1 MPFDAII
8 WDLDDDPDGNV
19 QHCAEHGIT
28 REEVEEVLQ
37 RATDADTSRS
47 SGRPVV
53 FGDTVAGR
61 HLMVVYE
68 VVDADTVYPVTAYV
82 VPRRQRP

>member
-1 MPFDAII
+1 MPFDRVI

-19 QHCAEHGIT
+19 HHCAEHGIT
-28 REEVEEVLQ
+28 PDEVEEVFQ
-37 RATDADTSRS
+37 NAADADTSRS

-53 FGDTVAGR
+53 FGDTRAGR

-68 VVDADTVYPVTAYV
+68 EIDADTVYPVTAYE
-82 VPRRQRP
+82 VPRRQS